1 MRYKLFGSSGL
12 RVSELCLGCM
22 TFGEAWGYGVD
33 RQESQRVFEAFA
45 TAGGNFLDTANLYT
59 GGQSEQFLGELIA
72 ADRDRFVVATKYG
85 LSTCPDDPN
94 AAGLQR
100 KNLVQALEASL
111 RRLGTEYVDILYIHA
126 WDGMTEPAALMRALD
141 DQVRLGKVLHLA
153 ASDTPA
159 WIVAR
164 AGALA
169 AARGWT
175 PFCGLQLKYSLLE
188 RSCERELLPMAGA
201 LDLAVTTWGSLGGGQ
216 LTGKY
221 LAARTGER
229 RAAAEVDT
237 RRTGVDTQIDDRS
250 ERITRTLLEVAAELG
265 ATPGQVALAW
275 VRRQA
280 RATVIPIVG
289 ARTAEQLG
297 ENLRCLQVALS
308 EDQQARLDE
317 ISRIDLG
324 FPHEFLR
331 KPSIQNYLHGECG
344 DRVDRPDHIMPKDY
358 S

>member
-1 MRYKLFGSSGL
+1 MRYKLFGASGL

-85 LSTCPDDPN
+85 LATRPDDPN

-126 WDGMTEPAALMRALD
+126 WDGLTEPAALMRALD
-141 DQVRLGKVLHLA
+141 DQVRLGKVLHIA

-159 WIVAR
+159 WITAR
-164 AGALA
+164 ASTLA

-188 RSCERELLPMAGA
+188 RSSERELLPMAGA

-221 LAARTGER
+221 LGPRAGER
-229 RAAAEVDT
+229 RPAVAVDT
-237 RRTGVDTQIDDRS
+237 RRTGVDAQIDDRS
-250 ERITRTLLEVAAELG
+250 ERITRTLLAVATELD

-275 VRRQA
+275 VRQQPH
-280 RATVIPIVG
+280 ATVIPLVG
-289 ARTAEQLG
+289 ARTAVQLA
-297 ENLRCLQVALS
+297 ENLRCLQRELGD
-308 EDQQARLDE
+308 DQLARLDAV
-317 ISRIDLG
+317 SRIDLG

-331 KPSIQNYLHGECG
+331 KPSIQSYLHGECA
-344 DRVDRPDHIMPKDY
+344 DRVDRPGRTLSGDPA
-358 S
+358 